1 MKLAIRNFGPIT
13 ITYLPLVGEVKNQK
27 KFVQDLKVVNK
38 KKKLLLLSHI
48 QSIKKLKYLIAMYE
62 INKKIQSVKI

>member
-1 MKLAIRNFGPIT
+1 M
-13 ITYLPLVGEVKNQK
+13 KNQK

-48 QSIKKLKYLIAMYE
+48 QSIKTLKYLIAMYE
-62 INKKIQSVKI
+62 INKKIQSVKL

>member
-1 MKLAIRNFGPIT
+1 M
-13 ITYLPLVGEVKNQK
+13 KNQK
-27 KFVQDLKVVNK
+27 KFVEDLKVVNKK

-48 QSIKKLKYLIAMYE
+48 QSIKNLKYLIAMYE

>member
-1 MKLAIRNFGPIT
+1 M
-13 ITYLPLVGEVKNQK
+13 KNQK

-38 KKKLLLLSHI
+38 KKNLLLLSHI
-48 QSIKKLKYLIAMYE
+48 QSIKNLKHLIAMYE

>member
-1 MKLAIRNFGPIT
+1 M
-13 ITYLPLVGEVKNQK
+13 KNQK
-27 KFVQDLKVVNK
+27 KFVEDLKVVNK

-48 QSIKKLKYLIAMYE
+48 QSIKNLKYLIAMYE